1 MDETL
6 PHETSSIAER
16 RRFELLK
23 PVKTCYLSKVVH

>member
-1 MDETL
+1 ML
-6 PHETSSIAER
+6 FHHNAEG